1 MRWKMKH
8 FNDKTNKTSILLGL
22 RPWKKWRKILYIFNE
37 NCAKPNVTSHHSMD
51 IPCYLLNQTLRTYK
65 KFGNEK
71 PRFALNLLLMTNF
84 VLKKVYHWFH
94 ARGNKDNFGYFS
106 SYNVNGCDLMHIY
119 VPDGKNEYSNYNDC
133 IFPLKLLRTIK

>member
-1 MRWKMKH
+1 M
-8 FNDKTNKTSILLGL
+8 L
-22 RPWKKWRKILYIFNE
+22 
-37 NCAKPNVTSHHSMD
+37 HHSMD
-51 IPCYLLNQTLRTYK
+51 LPCYLFNQTLKTYK
-65 KFGNEK
+65 KIGNEK

-84 VLKKVYHWFH
+84 VSKKTFAMDYH

-133 IFPLKLLRTIK
+133 IFPLNFLNNKVVIIYIYQ